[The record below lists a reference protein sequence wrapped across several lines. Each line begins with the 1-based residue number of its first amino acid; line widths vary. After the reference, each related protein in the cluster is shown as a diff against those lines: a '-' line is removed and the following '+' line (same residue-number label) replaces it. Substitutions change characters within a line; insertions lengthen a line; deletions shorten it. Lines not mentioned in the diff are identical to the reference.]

1 MSRPSLVVRLALPVP
16 ALAFA
21 FAVPACVAPSNPCDP
36 GAPIDAQAEGTVLG
50 GRVVDDTGAGVA
62 GVTVAVVGFPF
73 TAVSGSDGAWRLENI
88 PPSPTGYTLRAEV
101 LAPRVGGTTSIE
113 SLGCK
118 EQRDDVELVVV
129 APVDP
134 PEVEIVRAVDATSL
148 VVAFGS
154 GDDGNLDAQEVAA
167 YYDVDGG
174 FRTIDD
180 VAAGCAA
187 RLDDAPRSWRV
198 QVRPPFDTWHD
209 AVLSAFPWAT
219 GEEVAV
225 SSPGGAAAVDG
236 ALIAE
241 RTEDFCAAALCAQFA
256 YLDTSL
262 SDPRARCANVVGF
275 VDEGVVAPLEP
286 FGTYD
291 VRVLTETRVT
301 ADLVE
306 RFALPE
312 LVTSAAPAA
321 GRQMSLVPG
330 SLLPLIDNTGA
341 PIDTRDVAVHTVL
354 ATAGGRFAL
363 VSEGEVTVLGGGDD
377 VLGDAE
383 GTLNGAAPQGALAED
398 ALTNTTANADLF
410 DDGDDADNATAVAAL
425 AAGDWLR
432 VVKEGDAG
440 AVVEKVYIGADA
452 AAGELGADV
461 IERRVVD
468 DAELTLPV
476 SPTRSPLGALRA
488 ISYLNPGAVALSD
501 ATANPDDA
509 YLLLHRTGFVLVE
522 NSREGQLRL
531 NGFAPDDEG
540 APALSDTFAD
550 GVDGNSSGLGGAC
563 AATVAAAG
571 GAFTL
576 ERAEDD
582 ADDGA
587 ARVELSLC
595 YDVAAATNVD
605 VDFRDAD
612 VIADAAG
619 PVHVIVDAKND
630 RVVRVDAAALTDP
643 NQPLHAALQGLPVG
657 RAPTAIARSRML
669 DCGEGGSGDVEV
681 VLVANS
687 GSADVSVVAVDG
699 PGLAERA
706 IVPLPEA
713 PVGFLDDADGPTC
726 ASPFAWAIAA
736 DGQLFPIDMR
746 GVPSAPLCDGDVCRI
761 GTRGRARSGAVGQR
775 GGTSRALVGGV
786 GLVGELGFFRPKAL
800 TGGAFLDGDD
810 VTAPATG
817 ER

>member
-1 MSRPSLVVRLALPVP
+1 MRRPISPFLPLALA
-16 ALAFA
+16 ALA
-21 FAVPACVAPSNPCDP
+21 PACVAPSNPCDP
-36 GAPIDAQAEGTVLG
+36 GAPLDAQAEGTVLG
-50 GRVVDDTGAGVA
+50 GRVVDDRGAGVA

-73 TAVSGSDGAWRLENI
+73 TAVSGSDGAWRLERV

-113 SLGCK
+113 SLGCQ
-118 EQRDDVELVVV
+118 EERDDVELLVV
-129 APVDP
+129 APLDP
-134 PEVEIVRAVDATSL
+134 PEVEVVRAVDATSL

-154 GDDGNLDAQEVAA
+154 GDDGDLDADEVAS

-174 FRTIDD
+174 FRSIDD

-187 RLDDAPRSWRV
+187 RLDGAPRSWRV

-219 GEEVAV
+219 GEEVADASV
-225 SSPGGAAAVDG
+225 GVGAAVDG
-236 ALIAE
+236 ALLAE

-275 VDEGVVAPLEP
+275 VDEGVVSSLEP
-286 FGTYD
+286 FGTYE
-291 VRVLTETRVT
+291 VRVLTEARVA

-306 RFALPE
+306 RFALPA

-377 VLGDAE
+377 VLGDSG

-398 ALTNTTANADLF
+398 AITNDTANADLF
-410 DDGDDADNATAVAAL
+410 DDGDDADSATAVAAL

-432 VVKEGDAG
+432 VVKEGTGG
-440 AVVEKVYIGADA
+440 AVVEKVYIGGSA
-452 AAGELGADV
+452 AEGEQGADNL
-461 IERRVVD
+461 ERTVVD
-468 DAELTLPV
+468 DAEVTLPV
-476 SPTRSPLGALRA
+476 SPTGSPLGALRA
-488 ISYLNPGAVALSD
+488 MSYLNPGALALSD
-501 ATANPDDA
+501 ANANPDDA

-522 NSREGQLRL
+522 NSRAGQLSL
-531 NGFAPDDEG
+531 GGFDPAEVGAPVLGGDFAEGVDDDSNGF
-540 APALSDTFAD
+540 
-550 GVDGNSSGLGGAC
+550 GGAC
-563 AATVAAAG
+563 AATTAVTGRDPFALA
-571 GAFTL
+571 
-576 ERAEDD
+576 RANDD
-582 ADDGA
+582 PEDGA

-595 YDVAAATNVD
+595 YDVAAATDVD

-612 VIADAAG
+612 VIGDAGG

-630 RVVRVDAAALTDP
+630 RVLRIDAAALTNP
-643 NQPLHAALQGLPVG
+643 NQPLHSAMRELPVG
-657 RAPTAIARSRML
+657 RAPTAVARSRML
-669 DCGEGGSGDVEV
+669 DCGSGGSGDVEV

-699 PGLAERA
+699 PDLAERA

-726 ASPFAWAIAA
+726 SSPFAWAIAA

-746 GVPSAPLCDGDVCRI
+746 GVPSAPLCEGDVCRI

-810 VTAPATG
+810 VTAPSGG
-817 ER
+817 EP